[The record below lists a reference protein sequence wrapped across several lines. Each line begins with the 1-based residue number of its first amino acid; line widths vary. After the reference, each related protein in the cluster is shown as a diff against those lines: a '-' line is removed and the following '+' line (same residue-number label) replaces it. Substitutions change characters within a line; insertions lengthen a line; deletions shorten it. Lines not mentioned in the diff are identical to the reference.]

1 MLTDPIFTIPQS
13 NMSRFFLNGQMETAF
28 EKKKPLGKWTEGE
41 FPKGFT
47 EES

>member
-1 MLTDPIFTIPQS
+1 MLTGHIFTIPQS
-13 NMSRFFLNGQMETAF
+13 NMSRFFNRQIGTAF
-28 EKKKPLGKWTEGE
+28 EKKKPLGKWTEGI